1 MTAVAPVL
9 ESFFTQRLMT
19 QQQASGHTIASYRDA
34 FRLLLGYARER
45 TGKTP
50 AQLDFSDL
58 DAPLVSGFLTWLE
71 TSRGNSTATRNA
83 RLAAIRSLFAYAAL
97 QLPEHSA
104 LISRVLAIPAKRHD
118 KATVSFLTRDETEA
132 LLAAPGTATWHA
144 RRDHAL
150 LVLACQTG
158 LRVSELTSLTVADV
172 RLGTGPHVYCKGKG
186 RKERC
191 TPLTAPTVAVLTAWL
206 AERGGTSTDPLFCT
220 RRGSPLSR
228 DAVEQLLAKHV
239 AAAASRCPSLQS
251 KHVSPHTMRH
261 SAAMALL
268 HAGVDVTV
276 IALWMGHESPASTQV
291 YLHADMQI
299 KERALA
305 RTTPSDTE
313 PGRYRAPD
321 SLLAFLDSL

>member
-9 ESFFTQRLMT
+9 ESYFTQRLMT

-45 TGKTP
+45 TGKAP
-50 AQLDFSDL
+50 GQLDFSDL

-83 RLAAIRSLFAYAAL
+83 RLAAIRSLFTYAAL

-118 KATVSFLTRDETEA
+118 KAIVSFLTRAETEA

-158 LRVSELTSLTVADV
+158 LRASELTGLTVAGA

-186 RKERC
+186 RY
-191 TPLTAPTVAVLTAWL
+191 LDVSVMPTSV
-206 AERGGTSTDPLFCT
+206 
-220 RRGSPLSR
+220 
-228 DAVEQLLAKHV
+228 
-239 AAAASRCPSLQS
+239 
-251 KHVSPHTMRH
+251 
-261 SAAMALL
+261 
-268 HAGVDVTV
+268 
-276 IALWMGHESPASTQV
+276 
-291 YLHADMQI
+291 
-299 KERALA
+299 
-305 RTTPSDTE
+305 
-313 PGRYRAPD
+313 
-321 SLLAFLDSL
+321 